1 MLSSV
6 EAKISLREGAESFTA
21 AASELEVL
29 QAGGEHAGG
38 VHRVDPRVC
47 GQGGAIGGV
56 VGSE

>member
-1 MLSSV
+1 M
-6 EAKISLREGAESFTA
+6 EAKISLRESAESFTA

-29 QAGGEHAGG
+29 QAGGEHVGG

-47 GQGGAIGGV
+47 GQGGAVGGV